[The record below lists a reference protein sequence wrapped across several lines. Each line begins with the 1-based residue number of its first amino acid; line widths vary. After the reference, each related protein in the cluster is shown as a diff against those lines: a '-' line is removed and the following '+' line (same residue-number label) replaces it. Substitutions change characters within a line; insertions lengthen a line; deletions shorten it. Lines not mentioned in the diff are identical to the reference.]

1 MNKFVLT
8 RSDASWPASLVPELE
23 IDKLYGIGDPSVLS
37 TPSISIIGAR
47 RGSPYGTSV
56 AKLVAEIAAEHG
68 ITVTSGGALGVDVAA
83 ARGALSKGG
92 KTIVVTGGGADVL
105 YPSSSSD
112 VYHAACEG
120 AGAVISLFPF
130 GTEPFRWTFPRRNK
144 VIAALSQVLVVTEAS
159 IPSGTFSTAD
169 TALSLGKRIYAAPGS
184 IFSPYS
190 KGTNKLIEEG
200 AQPLVDIPG
209 IECALAQEFGFLAR
223 EQLDVK
229 TPDRGVLLKALFS
242 EPLRPD
248 DLARLLDKD
257 VFAVLKDL
265 SAYEIEGLIERLPD
279 GRFSPTEKAFL
290 IST

>member
-8 RSDASWPASLVPELE
+8 RSDACWPASLVPELE

-56 AKLVAEIAAEHG
+56 AKLVAEIAVEHG

-83 ARGALSKGG
+83 ARGALSRCG
-92 KTIVVTGGGADVL
+92 KNIVVTGGGADVL

-112 VYHAACEG
+112 VYHAAYEG

-144 VIAALSQVLVVTEAS
+144 VIAAISQVLVVTEAS

-169 TALSLGKRIYAAPGS
+169 TALALGKRIYAAPGS

-209 IECALAQEFGFLAR
+209 IECALAQEYTFLAR

-257 VFAVLKDL
+257 VFSVLKDL
-265 SAYEIEGLIERLPD
+265 SEYEVEGLVERLAD

-290 IST
+290 LRT